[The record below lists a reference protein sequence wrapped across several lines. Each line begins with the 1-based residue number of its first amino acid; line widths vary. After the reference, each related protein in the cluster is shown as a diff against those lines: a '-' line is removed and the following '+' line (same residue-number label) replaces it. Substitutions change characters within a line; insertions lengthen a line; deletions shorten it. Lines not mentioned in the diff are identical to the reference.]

1 MGAEIHDRLLQAAKE
16 VRKNAYA
23 RYSGMTVGAAVLT
36 EDGQIYTGCNVENIS
51 YGATMCAERVA
62 VFKAISEGYD
72 KIIAIAVVVDLPNP
86 ISPCG
91 MCLQVLNE
99 FGKNATVLMANTTGN
114 MTLSS
119 VEKLLPNE
127 FKIER

>member
-1 MGAEIHDRLLQAAKE
+1 MDAEIHDRLLQAAKE
-16 VRKNAYA
+16 ARKNAYA

-62 VFKAISEGYD
+62 VFKAVSEGYD
-72 KIIAIAVVVDLPNP
+72 KIIAIAVVADLPNP

-99 FGKNATVLMANTTGN
+99 FGRNATVLMANTTGD
-114 MTLSS
+114 TRLSS
-119 VEKLLPNE
+119 VEKLLPNA
-127 FKIER
+127 FKPER